1 VSGLAGL
8 GRIGVFSF
16 APVFAPVGA
25 LAESVRRIEELGYGA
40 VWFPET
46 PAGREAFTTA
56 GLLLGWSEK
65 MVIAT
70 GIASIYARDATAT
83 ANGARGLAEA
93 YPGRFL
99 LGLGVS
105 HAPSVAQR
113 GGTYGPPVATMRA
126 YLDAID
132 ATEPAFVADGD
143 ETPERVLAALGPLML
158 KLAGERTAGAH
169 PYFVPV
175 EHTAYARA
183 RLGPDAF
190 LAPEQAVLLEPD
202 PARARA
208 IAREHTAGYLRA
220 ENYRASVCRFGF
232 EEADLEN
239 GGSDRLVDAIV
250 AWGDQDA
257 IRARVRAHLD
267 AGADHVCIQALG
279 SPRETFGLD
288 ALAQL
293 APALLNL

>member
-1 VSGLAGL
+1 
-8 GRIGVFSF
+8 
-16 APVFAPVGA
+16 
-25 LAESVRRIEELGYGA
+25 
-40 VWFPET
+40 
-46 PAGREAFTTA
+46 
-56 GLLLGWSEK
+56 
-65 MVIAT
+65 MVVAT

-132 ATEPAFVADGD
+132 ATGPAFAADGD

-175 EHTAYARA
+175 AHTAVARDVLGAGPVLAVEQGAVLEADARRAREIARA
-183 RLGPDAF
+183 AYTRRYLGLENYLASLRRLGFAD
-190 LAPEQAVLLEPD
+190 
-202 PARARA
+202 
-208 IAREHTAGYLRA
+208 
-220 ENYRASVCRFGF
+220 
-232 EEADLEN
+232 ADLQPD
-239 GGSDRLVDAIV
+239 GGSDALVDAVV
-250 AWGDQDA
+250 AHGDAAA
-257 IRARVRAHLD
+257 IAARVNEHRAR
-267 AGADHVCIQALG
+267 GADHVCVQVFRAAA
-279 SPRETFGLD
+279 GLPLAELR
-288 ALAQL
+288 ALAK
-293 APALLNL
+293 AFA